1 MIEEI
6 SVFLAVVDGGSLSKA
21 ARLRSMAVSSVSR
34 KLDALEQHLGTRLLQ
49 RSSRFLLLTDAGE
62 QFVPRARAILSE
74 LDEARNEIASA
85 STEPSGLLTI
95 AAPAAFG
102 RRHVAPAVF
111 SFMQLYPAIDVVLHL
126 SDDLLDLRLQ
136 RVDLAI
142 RSAILADS
150 ELVATRLA
158 PVRRIAVASPAY
170 LERHGKPDTPQALLE
185 HNCVTLASAPLP
197 PGWWSFSGVHGGAA
211 LPVKSSLRS
220 DDTETLLQAA
230 LHGVGVAHLASWM
243 VSDAVVAGT
252 LVSLFPTEIG
262 LPPTSRAAVHAVRMP
277 GRSHAAK
284 AHLFIAHLRGAF
296 GEPCYWDVPLLPR
309 TA

>member
-21 ARLRSMAVSSVSR
+21 ARARSMAVSSVSR
-34 KLDALEQHLGTRLLQ
+34 KLDALEQHLGARLLH

-62 QFVPRARAILSE
+62 QFVPRARAIVSE
-74 LDEARNEIASA
+74 FDDARNDIASVA
-85 STEPSGLLTI
+85 TEPRGLLTV

-111 SFMQLYPAIDVVLHL
+111 SFMQQYPAIDVVLHL

-142 RSAILADS
+142 RSAALADS
-150 ELVATRLA
+150 DLVATRLA

-170 LERHGKPDTPQALLE
+170 LARHGAPATPQALLD
-185 HNCVTLASAPLP
+185 HNCLTLASAPAP
-197 PGWWSFSGVHGGAA
+197 PGWWHFQGFNGGAA
-211 LPVKSSLRS
+211 LPVTGSLRS

-230 LHGVGVAHLASWM
+230 LAGIGVAHLASWM
-243 VSDAVVAGT
+243 VSEAVVAGA
-252 LVSLFPTEIG
+252 LVALFPADMTVS
-262 LPPTSRAAVHAVRMP
+262 PSSRTAIHAVRMP

-284 AHLFIAHLRGAF
+284 AHLLIAHLRSAF
-296 GEPCYWDVPLLPR
+296 GDPCYWDVPLLAPG
-309 TA
+309 A